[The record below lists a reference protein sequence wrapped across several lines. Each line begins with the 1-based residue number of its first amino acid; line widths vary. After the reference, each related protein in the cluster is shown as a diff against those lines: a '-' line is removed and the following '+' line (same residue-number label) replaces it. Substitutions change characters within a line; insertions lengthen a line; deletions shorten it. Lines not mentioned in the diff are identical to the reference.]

1 MKYFGII
8 YVITN
13 LDNEKVYVGMTK
25 HSLTKRMY
33 GHMSYVNSSSNN
45 MLIDIIMRNRNVHK
59 YQYEDRFKDGYF
71 VDNNNIKKFSVKVID
86 QGNSNED
93 LSNKEKY
100 CIAQYKSYV
109 GDYGTRFGYNQTR
122 GGEFPFTGKE
132 SPLYKDIDRK
142 LLRALIKKGYNR
154 EEIAKELGISM
165 KTVSDKTKEFWEM
178 NLVEAR
184 EHFNGEE
191 TYNERLKKRMS
202 KSRQRHGFSEKWR
215 KSASEKR
222 KGVNN
227 VRYITIDKN
236 TLKSLIEEG
245 LSVNEIAKILQIN
258 YTTVYAKMS
267 EFWSKT
273 SIIALRQQ
281 FDVEKPT
288 RRRHVNKEA
297 LKEFLLKDF
306 TIGEIASSF
315 GVGKS
320 TIYKRIKE
328 YWGDRYHLDE

>member
-1 MKYFGII
+1 
-8 YVITN
+8 
-13 LDNEKVYVGMTK
+13 
-25 HSLTKRMY
+25 
-33 GHMSYVNSSSNN
+33 
-45 MLIDIIMRNRNVHK
+45 
-59 YQYEDRFKDGYF
+59 
-71 VDNNNIKKFSVKVID
+71 
-86 QGNSNED
+86 
-93 LSNKEKY
+93 
-100 CIAQYKSYV
+100 
-109 GDYGTRFGYNQTR
+109 
-122 GGEFPFTGKE
+122 
-132 SPLYKDIDRK
+132 
-142 LLRALIKKGYNR
+142 
-154 EEIAKELGISM
+154 
-165 KTVSDKTKEFWEM
+165 
-178 NLVEAR
+178 
-184 EHFNGEE
+184 
-191 TYNERLKKRMS
+191 
-202 KSRQRHGFSEKWR
+202 
-215 KSASEKR
+215 
-222 KGVNN
+222 
-227 VRYITIDKN
+227 
-236 TLKSLIEEG
+236 LIEEG